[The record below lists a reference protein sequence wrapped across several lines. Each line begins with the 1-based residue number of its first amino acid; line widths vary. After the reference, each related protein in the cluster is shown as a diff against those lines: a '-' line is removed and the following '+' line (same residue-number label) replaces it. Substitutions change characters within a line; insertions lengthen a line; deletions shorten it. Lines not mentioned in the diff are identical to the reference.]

1 MVRKGWHLALF
12 VVTTER
18 LRVAVAVTR
27 LGVKIVTVVSVETT
41 SFIDLV
47 ESMYEVLI
55 SRVRV
60 VGGMVMSWVT
70 ATAVAV

>member
-1 MVRKGWHLALF
+1 MVWKGWHPTLF

-18 LRVAVAVTR
+18 VRVAVAVTR

-41 SFIDLV
+41 SFIDVV

-55 SRVRV
+55 SLVRV
-60 VGGMVMSWVT
+60 VSGMVMSWVT
-70 ATAVAV
+70 VTAAAV